1 MESEIEAFRG
11 ELNNMIRT
19 LQYLPLQPGAVNP
32 YQIEL
37 PQIGAPSSTF
47 NVPQVAPRQ
56 ASPTYGTITLP
67 SMRGY

>member
-32 YQIEL
+32 YQI
-37 PQIGAPSSTF
+37 GAPSSTF